1 MNTKMYVGNIPYEV
15 NEEELR
21 EQFSAHGEVTEVFM
35 VMDRETGRPKGF
47 AFVTMESR
55 EGMEAAMRELDGT
68 DFNGRTI
75 KVNEARPREERTPF
89 SGGGRGGFRGG
100 GGGGGGGGR
109 GGFRSGGGSRKG
121 GRGRRGQSEG
131 W

>member
-1 MNTKMYVGNIPYEV
+1 MYVGNIPYEV

-89 SGGGRGGFRGG
+89 SGGGRGGFRA
-100 GGGGGGGGR
+100 GGGR
-109 GGFRSGGGSRKG
+109 GGYRSGGGSRKG
-121 GRGRRGQSEG
+121 GRGRHGQSEG

>member
-15 NEEELR
+15 NEAELR
-21 EQFSAHGEVTEVFM
+21 DHFSAHGVVSEVFM

-47 AFVTMESR
+47 AFVTMETSDA
-55 EGMEAAMRELDGT
+55 MEAAIRELDGT

-75 KVNEARPREERTPF
+75 KVNEARPREERP
-89 SGGGRGGFRGG
+89 SSP
-100 GGGGGGGGR
+100 GGGGR
-109 GGFRSGGGSRKG
+109 GGHRSGGGSRKG
-121 GRGRRGQSEG
+121 GKGRAGRSEG